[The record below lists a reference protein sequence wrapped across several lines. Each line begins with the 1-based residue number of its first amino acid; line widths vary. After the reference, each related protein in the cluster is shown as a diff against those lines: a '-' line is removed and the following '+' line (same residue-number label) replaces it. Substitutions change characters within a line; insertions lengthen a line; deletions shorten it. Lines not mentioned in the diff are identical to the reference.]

1 MLLIIGLTMCVF
13 LNLLVIVV
21 LLKKGWKINYM
32 GVFMI
37 SLAISDILQAGIGY
51 AVEVHS
57 YFTIQSIGKLSCIVS
72 GFSVT
77 FFGLVSIAH
86 LAGIAIERHL
96 ILRYPMRMRAWL
108 NVRCICLYVIIPSWL
123 YGFLWAFFPLIGWN
137 RYTKQSGMSHSCGLD
152 MTNTSINYTSY
163 TYNLLFWCFAVPVG
177 IISYCSYS
185 IYRSLRLQRV
195 QSDAVDLGDGV
206 GETRRKMERQQTMMS
221 FVMIGT
227 FILAWSPYAGCVLV
241 LTIRSSVPDL
251 LLKVSA
257 LFAKTS
263 TLYNPII
270 YSIFVEEF
278 RNGCKKLFGCYL
290 ESPVTEADFN
300 IPVLHGVGKIGED
313 GSRGTHKTWEERSHG
328 VNKRVEDGLVTVVC
342 NINFN
347 TTKEDPV
354 EKEKM
359 EKQVKKDDISL
370 GRKNSKEVGRGG
382 ENEDK
387 CDIRE
392 DEDEKLPSFVR
403 RTSTNLTQLTVFRN
417 DSVLSHRYNVSPE

>member
-1 MLLIIGLTMCVF
+1 MLLIIGLTMCVI

-21 LLKKGWKINYM
+21 LLKKGRKINYM

-57 YFTIQSIGKLSCIVS
+57 YFTIQSIDKLSCIVS

-86 LAGIAIERHL
+86 FAGIAIERHL
-96 ILRYPMRMRAWL
+96 ILCYPMRMRAWL

-152 MTNTSINYTSY
+152 LTNTNINFTSY
-163 TYNLLFWCFAVPVG
+163 TYNLLFWCFVVPVG

-185 IYRSLRLQRV
+185 IHRSLKLRRV
-195 QSDAVDLGDGV
+195 QSDAVDMGDGV
-206 GETRRKMERQQTMMS
+206 GETRRKMERQQTIMS

-227 FILAWSPYAGCVLV
+227 FIFAWSPYAGCVLV
-241 LTIRSSVPDL
+241 LTIRGSVPNL
-251 LLKVSA
+251 LLKVSS

-278 RNGCKKLFGCYL
+278 RNGCKKLFGCFL
-290 ESPVTEADFN
+290 EPLVVTGLDINAKRLSSIARNLSIVAVAGHAD
-300 IPVLHGVGKIGED
+300 GED
-313 GSRGTHKTWEERSHG
+313 KSCIKVEEGGFIR
-328 VNKRVEDGLVTVVC
+328 VNEGEDIG
-342 NINFN
+342 
-347 TTKEDPV
+347 D
-354 EKEKM
+354 
-359 EKQVKKDDISL
+359 KDDKQIWGTTSIH
-370 GRKNSKEVGRGG
+370 RS
-382 ENEDK
+382 
-387 CDIRE
+387 
-392 DEDEKLPSFVR
+392 
-403 RTSTNLTQLTVFRN
+403 STNLPQLII
-417 DSVLSHRYNVSPE
+417 LWNVKSAQCQQIEPSYSFNI